1 MRILVSFPV
10 ACFCCALLTDIAYV
24 VTADMLWADFS
35 DWLLAVGIAMG
46 VLAAVAGIASL
57 FRRRLSPVRRPV
69 APLAIGGILVLA
81 LGFLN
86 NLVHSRDAWT
96 SVMPQGLVLSALTV
110 LVILLTAWR
119 SNAPIY
125 RYDPVLVNAGV
136 RA

>member
-10 ACFCCALLTDIAYV
+10 ACFCCAFATDIAYAS
-24 VTADMLWADFS
+24 TADMLWADFS
-35 DWLLAVGIAMG
+35 DWLLAVGMIMG
-46 VLAAVAGIASL
+46 VVAAVAGIGSL
-57 FRRRLSPVRRPV
+57 FARRRSPVRRPV
-69 APLAIGGILVLA
+69 LPLALGGIVILA

-96 SVMPQGLVLSALTV
+96 SVMPEGIVLSGATV

-136 RA
+136 HP